1 MKNDIFNY
9 FSKFWN
15 NLSNNQ
21 VKCGK
26 LYLPNSDDYERTI
39 NKSILTQCSISILP
53 ENVRKPLRFWWVKN
67 WLGTTWWNSDCNVF
81 YFYPHLL
88 PITYLFN
95 CSVKLIFWDIR
106 LWFLD
111 VSLRFF
117 YFLGHLF
124 LKVRYLTTSRSLITA

>member
-1 MKNDIFNY
+1 MISLFSKTLTVGINLLNCRFILMLLNDIFNY

-81 YFYPHLL
+81 YFHPHLL

-106 LWFLD
+106 CGSYMYQF
-111 VSLRFF
+111 
-117 YFLGHLF
+117 
-124 LKVRYLTTSRSLITA
+124 